1 MIQSDSLNNELRVDV
16 SYSALFAAMED
27 TFISI
32 GKGDGNG
39 NLKETLYKMNKKE
52 KDLLL
57 SFLQVRNDGLL
68 FNKTNVD
75 PITGKATI
83 TDPDTG
89 RPIDFKI
96 ILNLY
101 MWGSN

>member
-1 MIQSDSLNNELRVDV
+1 
-16 SYSALFAAMED
+16 MED

-75 PITGKATI
+75 PVTG
-83 TDPDTG
+83 
-89 RPIDFKI
+89 
-96 ILNLY
+96 
-101 MWGSN
+101 